1 MGPED
6 LQVVKYIEALT
17 LPDWAFAHKAPPT
30 GCLFYSPIREAPDDL
45 ALTQALR
52 ADIATAQSST
62 RQLFALPATESG
74 IILPPLP
81 HQGPPRILRPCRS

>member
-1 MGPED
+1 MGPEG
-6 LQVVKYIEALT
+6 LQLVKYIEAIGCPTGLLHQGT
-17 LPDWAFAHKAPPT
+17 PT